1 MTLAMPTGL
10 FGDARVMKSWGAE
23 FGRTMEKHTVE
34 SGNTRRFEAL
44 DSRASAAHGN
54 SLALDPPPRRILV
67 KEVNWLGDVVM
78 SLPALRAI
86 RRAWPDAH
94 LAILVKSELASFF
107 DGASWLDEVIPYSVG
122 RGLSGF
128 MDRRRI
134 VGEIRAR
141 KFDLGVLFPNSFESA
156 LWLAM
161 AGIKRRAGFVADAR
175 GALLTLKA
183 SPPPEALDSHQVNYW
198 LAMVRETGVAA
209 GVAEVTDDDF
219 AIDVHGPHRE
229 RMRQFLTANRKRAG
243 SPIFAI
249 APAAAYGPAKE
260 WPAARYAALIDLVAQ
275 CDDAEVVLVGAPS
288 ERAKCEEV
296 AAASKSG
303 VIVAAGGTNIGEL
316 VALLSLCDGFIGNDS
331 GCAHIAGALGI
342 PTVAIFGST
351 NPDRTGPLGGRT
363 RVIYRKLEC
372 SPCLARTC
380 RFGHYNCL
388 TQVQAAEL
396 VDAIRMLRA
405 EL

>member
-1 MTLAMPTGL
+1 M
-10 FGDARVMKSWGAE
+10 
-23 FGRTMEKHTVE
+23 
-34 SGNTRRFEAL
+34 RRFEAL
-44 DSRASAAHGN
+44 DSRASA
-54 SLALDPPPRRILV
+54 SLALDPPPQRILV
-67 KEVNWLGDVVM
+67 KELNWLGDVVM

-94 LAILVKSELASFF
+94 LAILIKRELASFF
-107 DGASWLDEVIPYSVG
+107 DGAAWLDEVIPYSVG
-122 RGLSGF
+122 RGVSGF

-134 VGEIRAR
+134 VGEIRTR
-141 KFDLGVLFPNSFESA
+141 KFDLGVMFPNSFESA
-156 LWLAM
+156 LWIAM
-161 AGIKRRAGFVADAR
+161 AGIKRRAGYVADAR

-183 SPPPEALDSHQVNYW
+183 SPSREALDRHQVNYW
-198 LAMVRETGVAA
+198 LGMVRETGVAA
-209 GVAEVTDDDF
+209 RVHDLTTDDF

-229 RMRQFLTANRKRAG
+229 RMREFLAANRKRSG

-260 WPAARYAALIDLVAQ
+260 WPADRYGALIDLLAQ
-275 CDDAEVVLVGAPS
+275 YDGAEVVLVGAPS
-288 ERAKCEEV
+288 ERAKCDEV
-296 AAASKSG
+296 ASASKSG
-303 VIVAAGGTNIGEL
+303 AIVAAGGTNVGEL
-316 VALLSLCDGFIGNDS
+316 AALLSLCDGFIGNDS

-342 PTVAIFGST
+342 PTVTIFGST
-351 NPDRTGPLGGRT
+351 NPDRTGPPGART

-396 VDAIRMLRA
+396 VDAILSLRA

>member
-1 MTLAMPTGL
+1 M
-10 FGDARVMKSWGAE
+10 
-23 FGRTMEKHTVE
+23 
-34 SGNTRRFEAL
+34 RRFEPL
-44 DSRASAAHGN
+44 DARASAVHN
-54 SLALDPPPRRILV
+54 NALTLVSDPPRRILV
-67 KEVNWLGDVVM
+67 KEVNWLGDLVM
-78 SLPALRAI
+78 SLPALRAV

-94 LAILVKSELASFF
+94 LAVLVKKEIASFF
-107 DGASWLDEVIPYSVG
+107 DGAAWLDEVIPYSVG

-134 VGEIRAR
+134 VGEIRSR

-161 AGIKRRAGFVADAR
+161 AGIKRRAGFVGDAR
-175 GALLTLKA
+175 GAMLTLKA
-183 SPPPEALDSHQVNYW
+183 SPPPEALSRHQVNYW
-198 LAMVRETGVAA
+198 LAMLRETGVADGDA
-209 GVAEVTDDDF
+209 GDF
-219 AIDVHGPHRE
+219 AIDVAEPHRE
-229 RMRQFLTANRKRAG
+229 RMRQFLAAKRRRVG

-260 WPAARYAALIDLVAQ
+260 WPADRYGALIDLLAHR
-275 CDDAEVVLVGAPS
+275 DDAEVVLVGAPS
-288 ERAKCEEV
+288 ERPKCEEV
-296 AAASKSG
+296 AASSKSG
-303 VIVAAGGTNIGEL
+303 AIVAAGSTNIGEL

-351 NPDRTGPLGGRT
+351 NPTRTGPLGAKA

-388 TQVQAAEL
+388 TQIEAAEL
-396 VDAIRMLRA
+396 VEAIEMLRVD
-405 EL
+405 L

>member
-1 MTLAMPTGL
+1 MRRLEPL
-10 FGDARVMKSWGAE
+10 DWRAR
-23 FGRTMEKHTVE
+23 
-34 SGNTRRFEAL
+34 
-44 DSRASAAHGN
+44 DAHGN
-54 SLALDPPPRRILV
+54 AIAIEPPPRRILV
-67 KEVNWLGDVVM
+67 KEVNWLGDLVM

-94 LAILVKSELASFF
+94 LAVLVKRELASFF
-107 DGASWLDEVIPYSVG
+107 DGAAWLDEVIPYSVG
-122 RGLSGF
+122 RRLSGF

-156 LWLAM
+156 LWIAM
-161 AGIKRRAGFVADAR
+161 AGIKRRAGFIADAR
-175 GALLTLKA
+175 GAILTLKA
-183 SPPPEALDSHQVNYW
+183 SPPPEALNRHQVHYW
-198 LAMVRETGVAA
+198 LSMLRETGVADGDA
-209 GVAEVTDDDF
+209 GDF
-219 AIDVHGPHRE
+219 AIENDVHGPHRE
-229 RMRQFLTANRKRAG
+229 RMREWLAANRKRVGA
-243 SPIFAI
+243 PIFAI

-260 WPAARYAALIDLVAQ
+260 WPAGRYGELIDLLAHR
-275 CDDAEVVLVGAPS
+275 DDAEVVLVGAPS
-288 ERAKCEEV
+288 ERAKCDEV

-303 VIVAAGGTNIGEL
+303 AIVAAGGTNIGEL

-342 PTVAIFGST
+342 PTVTIFGST
-351 NPDRTGPLGGRT
+351 NPDRTRPLGSKT

-388 TQVQAAEL
+388 TQVQTVEPA
-396 VDAIRMLRA
+396 DAIRTLRGG
-405 EL
+405 L

>member
-1 MTLAMPTGL
+1 
-10 FGDARVMKSWGAE
+10 
-23 FGRTMEKHTVE
+23 VE
-34 SGNTRRFEAL
+34 SGNKRRLEPL
-44 DSRASAAHGN
+44 DSHAPTAVRSAI
-54 SLALDPPPRRILV
+54 ALDPPPQRILV
-67 KEVNWLGDVVM
+67 KEVNWLGDIVM

-94 LAILVKSELASFF
+94 LAVLVKSELASFF
-107 DGASWLDEVIPYSVG
+107 DGAGWLDEVIPYRVG

-141 KFDLGVLFPNSFESA
+141 KFDLGVLLPNSFESA
-156 LWLAM
+156 LWIAM

-183 SPPPEALDSHQVNYW
+183 SPPAEALDRHQVNYW
-198 LAMVRETGVAA
+198 LSMLRETGVADGDA
-209 GVAEVTDDDF
+209 SDY
-219 AIDVHGPHRE
+219 AIDVNGSHRE
-229 RMRQFLTANRKRAG
+229 RMRQFLAVKRKRVGA
-243 SPIFAI
+243 PIFAI

-260 WPAARYAALIDLVAQ
+260 WPAERYGALIDLLARH
-275 CDDAEVVLVGAPS
+275 DDAEVVLVGAPS
-288 ERAKCEEV
+288 ERAKCDEA

-303 VIVAAGGTNIGEL
+303 AIVAAGATNIGEL
-316 VALLSLCDGFIGNDS
+316 IALLSLCDGFIGNDS
-331 GCAHIAGALGI
+331 GCAHIGGALGL
-342 PTVAIFGST
+342 PTVTIFGST
-351 NPDRTGPLGGRT
+351 NPDRTRPLGSKT

-396 VDAIRMLRA
+396 ADAIRTLRA

>member
-1 MTLAMPTGL
+1 M
-10 FGDARVMKSWGAE
+10 
-23 FGRTMEKHTVE
+23 
-34 SGNTRRFEAL
+34 RRFEPL
-44 DSRASAAHGN
+44 DARTGAVHNNA
-54 SLALDPPPRRILV
+54 LALVSDPPRRILV
-67 KEVNWLGDVVM
+67 KEVNWLGDLVM

-94 LAILVKSELASFF
+94 LAVLVKRELASFF
-107 DGASWLDEVIPYSVG
+107 DGSAWLDEVIPYTVG

-134 VGEIRAR
+134 VGEIRSR

-156 LWLAM
+156 LWIAM
-161 AGIKRRAGFVADAR
+161 AGIKRRAGFVGDAR
-175 GALLTLKA
+175 GAMLTLKS
-183 SPPPEALDSHQVNYW
+183 SPPAEALSRHQVNYW
-198 LAMVRETGVAA
+198 LAMLRETGVAEGDA
-209 GVAEVTDDDF
+209 NDF
-219 AIDVHGPHRE
+219 AIDVAEKHRV
-229 RMRQFLTANRKRAG
+229 RMRQFLDANRRGAG
-243 SPIFAI
+243 APIFAI

-260 WPAARYAALIDLVAQ
+260 WPADRYSALIDLLARR
-275 CDDAEVVLVGAPS
+275 DNAEVVLVGAPS

-296 AAASKSG
+296 AAASKCG
-303 VIVAAGGTNIGEL
+303 AIVAAGGTNIGEL
-316 VALLSLCDGFIGNDS
+316 IALLSLCDGFMGNDS

-351 NPDRTGPLGGRT
+351 NSERTGPLGSKA

-388 TQVQAAEL
+388 TQIEAAEL
-396 VDAIRMLRA
+396 VDAIEMLRA
-405 EL
+405 DS